1 MKIATGIIGLMLGIL
16 VFMQS
21 CVVATG
27 SSLSEDQSTMQAGS
41 VGILVG
47 LIFFIGGAFAFGLP
61 RVSMVIFTIAGL
73 LAFIASTTGSFG
85 DLSFW
90 GIIALVL
97 AVMSFFA
104 GRKKALRATAD
115 VES

>member
-1 MKIATGIIGLMLGIL
+1 MKIATGIIGLMLGVL

-27 SSLSEDQSTMQAGS
+27 SSLAEDQSTMQAGS

-61 RVSMVIFTIAGL
+61 RAAMVIFAIAGL
-73 LAFIASTTGSFG
+73 LALIASTTGSFG
-85 DLSFW
+85 DLTIW
-90 GIIALVL
+90 GVVALVL

-104 GRKKALRATAD
+104 GRKKALKTA
-115 VES
+115 VERET